1 MRAERVAVVVEVVQG
16 IRGQVMVLTGDEGM
30 VIAAAD
36 ALVMERDKML
46 AYASRRRVSG
56 VTVRD
61 SRRCCL
67 FRGYQRANLPNPLTS
82 TVSLRGL

>member
-1 MRAERVAVVVEVVQG
+1 MVDTGDPEVVQG

-46 AYASRRRVSG
+46 AYASRRRVSS
-56 VTVRD
+56 VTVRG

-67 FRGYQRANLPNPLTS
+67 SRGYQRANLPNPLTS

>member
-1 MRAERVAVVVEVVQG
+1 MVDAGDPEVVQG

-46 AYASRRRVSG
+46 AYALRRRVSS
-56 VTVRD
+56 VTARG
-61 SRRCCL
+61 SRRCYL